1 MASAASAGGE
11 GGGGEGG
18 GGEGGGQLEAFR
30 GRGRKPKLKLGGTK
44 NRSLYLGS
52 FSSAHEAALA
62 YARHLGPEQ
71 SAQVARESARCR

>member
-1 MASAASAGGE
+1 MEKATKKIAQNNS
-11 GGGGEGG
+11 
-18 GGEGGGQLEAFR
+18 GQLEAFR
-30 GRGRKPKLKLGGTK
+30 GPGRKPKLGGTK